1 MQNQKI
7 KNNEIEMW
15 EFKIA
20 KDYGTGV
27 QNIEDNTSSIAYAKR
42 SNAYVCWIYMCVW
55 KKNREREGGG
65 RCKHLPDYTSRDD
78 IGSQTRPNTVIE
90 NHWIGFYHAMHH
102 ITPHHTT
109 SYCVSVSCKEV

>member
-42 SNAYVCWIYMCVW
+42 SNAYGCWIYMCVC
-55 KKNREREGGG
+55 E
-65 RCKHLPDYTSRDD
+65 
-78 IGSQTRPNTVIE
+78 
-90 NHWIGFYHAMHH
+90 
-102 ITPHHTT
+102 
-109 SYCVSVSCKEV
+109 